1 MTDIRRWMVSLLVA
15 AVLLAACG
23 PGQPEAGLDE
33 EAIQDLAWQA
43 LGPNTSSG
51 DRAHWQVDE
60 VRRVEG
66 REVAEEFAG
75 EAWYG
80 CWKGPTPTPNGTI
93 QAGSEYWYVA
103 LSPRPATPVP
113 QEREVSP
120 TEPPFIP
127 EPFLREAYF
136 LLDTEGQIVARKLY
150 CVIY

>member
-1 MTDIRRWMVSLLVA
+1 MGDIRRWMVLLILVA
-15 AVLLAACG
+15 VWLAACG
-23 PGQPEAGLDE
+23 TEPPQADLDE

-43 LGPNTSSG
+43 LAPNTSSG
-51 DRAHWQVDE
+51 DLAHWQVDE

-66 REVAEEFAG
+66 REVAGEFEG
-75 EAWYG
+75 GAWYG
-80 CWKGPTPTPNGTI
+80 CWKGPTPTPNGQI
-93 QAGSEYWYVA
+93 EAGSEYWYVA
-103 LSPRPATPVP
+103 LSPRPATSVP

-136 LLDTEGQIVARKLY
+136 LLDGEGQIVARKLY